1 MHTIRFGP
9 FFFVVLGFLAHSN
22 VLFCFHTTYP
32 PDPTYALPTSLPSQ
46 TNSTFLLYRLKLCIE
61 VNYCR
66 FVCRHSSSALPCLST
81 RTRRRRRHYQWL
93 PLVADSSLTPLRN
106 PNSSYPTV
114 SIDVLLSFA
123 DYICL
128 VLVPSLDTL
137 GQNLL
142 LTSDT
147 CCNGTFVTSM
157 SMRNVLFSRTS
168 AKAERGLSSL
178 SCVCVY
184 VDHFWV

>member
-1 MHTIRFGP
+1 MYFSVPH
-9 FFFVVLGFLAHSN
+9 LQ
-22 VLFCFHTTYP
+22 P
-32 PDPTYALPTSLPSQ
+32 PPTLLTPYLPNLPPPPPWQ
-46 TNSTFLLYRLKLCIE
+46 TNTCKNSTFRLYRLKLYIE
-61 VNYCR
+61 VNCCR

-93 PLVADSSLTPLRN
+93 PLVADSSSTPLRN
-106 PNSSYPTV
+106 PNSSSPTV

-157 SMRNVLFSRTS
+157 SMRSVLFSRAS
-168 AKAERGLSSL
+168 AKAEHGLSSL